1 MASRAAPVLC
11 LGSNRSSDI
20 LLLIV
25 IQRVVL
31 LLLSLVAICHRKLWD
46 SRENFQPSCLLFP
59 WLSFLTRLTFFGL
72 FWAVP
77 NQIDRPNSN
86 SNPNQR
92 PGDSLRFDFGPSR
105 ITRRE
110 KDGEKNG
117 LTLHLFALD
126 LLRLSIWR
134 VGASQLDGFGFGFG

>member
-46 SRENFQPSCLLFP
+46 SREIFQASCLLFP

-92 PGDSLRFDFGPSR
+92 PGDSLRFWSVENNKE
-105 ITRRE
+105 RE
-110 KDGEKNG
+110 RWRKNG

-126 LLRLSIWR
+126 PLRLSIWR
-134 VGASQLDGFGFGFG
+134 VGDSQLDGFGFG